1 MGVGDLKSRRNRTD
15 AGIMKRCESVN
26 RQGRGAAFA
35 IRHKD
40 QFKVEAFTSSA
51 ISHRLSVIRIS
62 TFRLNNSPNKSVSI
76 YFPLDIVLLLQHST
90 QQCCLAI

>member
-1 MGVGDLKSRRNRTD
+1 MGVGDLKSRHNRTD
-15 AGIMKRCESVN
+15 AGIMKRYESVN

-76 YFPLDIVLLLQHST
+76 YFSFGYYAVVAT
-90 QQCCLAI
+90 